1 MQDQMQRTLFDSIPE
16 SSQDETLIP
25 PTATMIKDIEAISND
40 GVKNEMVTSTE
51 KIESAKSENKTP
63 QTDSPIVD
71 ETTPADEKPTK
82 KRLSQTEKI
91 KQNHVLIDGKTNE
104 EAVQAL
110 IDHLDTT
117 KDVQTSA
124 NMTAITL
131 PPGLF
136 MSYTISGSTFGMK
149 TETETEYID
158 KIKKALP
165 TELRGAPS
173 RLRTVI
179 DRQLDQL
186 SIRVHNGLRYIP
198 AQNFPEVQKLL
209 HAAESEGVGK
219 DNKHSV
225 QQIIDDMWK
234 QRDVINANAIE
245 YGIDLHIDNIESLKQ
260 RICLSTFYIDTSFG
274 GENTLDPALIEQVV
288 ETKKQQVVD
297 QINNTLVNDI
307 QDIISKISKLL
318 VNATNTKTGKPN
330 ARSVNAL
337 QREIDRIRSLNL
349 TQNSELTTLLDAADG
364 LILRSIEEATPAP
377 ASKTTRRGRNKSNK
391 ADPSTSTTKSSEHVE
406 EVIKEPVKEVAKTIP
421 ENSSG
426 TPEEVNEAKSLEDLI
441 LSGL

>member
-1 MQDQMQRTLFDSIPE
+1 MQNQKQRTLFDSIPE
-16 SSQDETLIP
+16 SPRDDALIP
-25 PTATMIKDIEAISND
+25 PTATMIKDIDAISND
-40 GVKNEMVTSTE
+40 GIKNAMITSTE
-51 KIESAKSENKTP
+51 KIESKESKKDIPHTN
-63 QTDSPIVD
+63 SPIVD
-71 ETTPADEKPTK
+71 ETTPADAKPVK
-82 KRLSQTEKI
+82 ERLSQTDKI
-91 KQNHVLIDGKTNE
+91 RQNHVLIDGKTNE

-110 IDHLDTT
+110 IAHLDTT
-117 KDVQTSA
+117 KDVQASA

-165 TELRGAPS
+165 SDLRGAPS

-186 SIRVHNGLRYIP
+186 SIRVHNGLRYVP

-209 HAAESEGVGK
+209 HAAETDGVGK

-225 QQIIDDMWK
+225 QQIINDMWE
-234 QRDVINANAIE
+234 QRDIINANAIE
-245 YGIDLHIDNIESLKQ
+245 YGIDLHIDNMESLKR

-274 GENTLDPALIEQVV
+274 GENTLDPALIDQVV

-297 QINNTLVNDI
+297 QLNNTLVNDM
-307 QDIISKISKLL
+307 QDILSKIGKLL
-318 VNATNTKTGKPN
+318 ANATNTKTGKPN

-337 QREIDRIRSLNL
+337 QKEIDRIRSLNL
-349 TQNSELTTLLDAADG
+349 TQNNELSTLLDAADG
-364 LILRSIEEATPAP
+364 LIVRSIVEAEPVP
-377 ASKTTRRGRNKSNK
+377 STTRRGRNKSNT
-391 ADPSTSTTKSSEHVE
+391 ANESLPTTKSKGPVE
-406 EVIKEPVKEVAKTIP
+406 EVTEEPVKEVAKTIP

-426 TPEEVNEAKSLEDLI
+426 TPEEVDEAKSLEELI
-441 LSGL
+441 LRGY

>member
-1 MQDQMQRTLFDSIPE
+1 MQNKIQRTLFDSIPE
-16 SSQDETLIP
+16 YTSDVSLIS
-25 PTATMIKDIEAISND
+25 PTAAMAEDMELIAKDEIENKALN
-40 GVKNEMVTSTE
+40 STE
-51 KIESAKSENKTP
+51 SVNSSKSKNDTEQIDEVTPTDAK
-63 QTDSPIVD
+63 
-71 ETTPADEKPTK
+71 PAKE
-82 KRLSQTEKI
+82 RLTQAEKI
-91 KQNHVLIDGKTNE
+91 KQDHVLIDGKTNE

-110 IDHLDTT
+110 IDHLDAT
-117 KDVQTSA
+117 KDVQASA

-198 AQNFPEVQKLL
+198 AKNFPEVQKLL

-225 QQIIDDMWK
+225 QQIIDNMWE

-245 YGIDLHIDNIESLKQ
+245 YGIDLHIDNKESLKR

-274 GENTLDPALIEQVV
+274 GENTLDPKLIEQVV

-297 QINNTLVNDI
+297 QINNTLVNDM

-318 VNATNTKTGKPN
+318 ANATNTKTGKPN
-330 ARSVNAL
+330 GRSVNAL

-349 TQNSELTTLLDAADG
+349 TQNSELSTLLDAADG
-364 LILRSIEEATPAP
+364 LILRSIEEAEPTP
-377 ASKTTRRGRNKSNK
+377 KTVRRGRNTSNK
-391 ADPSTSTTKSSEHVE
+391 SKKVDNSSTSTTKSNESVE
-406 EVIKEPVKEVAKTIP
+406 EITKEPGKEVTDSVPK
-421 ENSSG
+421 NSSG
-426 TPEEVNEAKSLEDLI
+426 TPDEVNEAKSLEDLI
-441 LSGL
+441 LSEL